1 MLTSLL
7 PPPLRL
13 AAVLLFLFMPLAFG
27 IDNAPGSE
35 PDDDFSPMG
44 LFMLIFVI
52 CVLLVFLVLVG
63 LGIVFGVLAAL
74 SLGLLAA
81 LGIISSSAYVGFYH
95 RRFSS
100 GFRALHYQACA
111 LLGIPGA
118 VGILWLGA
126 RLFHADLPLYEILFI
141 GALAGVG
148 AGVALAFVFDRLATL
163 TYQLIARPA
172 LDRLGNRL

>member
-52 CVLLVFLVLVG
+52 CVVLVG

-111 LLGIPGA
+111 LLGLPGA

-141 GALAGVG
+141 GALAGIG

-163 TYQLIARPA
+163 TYQHLVRPT
-172 LDRLGNRL
+172 LDRIGDRL